1 MSRPRGSARPELSD
15 LLVTATVAAVLLGG
29 SLFTAV
35 HNGEAG
41 TTGPGSDVR
50 SSALAESCTPTAD
63 RCRAD
68 GLAHLRLVLE
78 PRTGICL
85 I

>member
-1 MSRPRGSARPELSD
+1 MSRPRGIARPELSD
-15 LLVTATVAAVLLGG
+15 LLVTATVAVVLLGG
-29 SLFTAV
+29 SLFTAL
-35 HNGEAG
+35 HGGEAV
-41 TTGPGSDVR
+41 TTAAGSDVR
-50 SSALAESCTPTAD
+50 SSAPRESCTPTAD